1 MADQDIS
8 VGVKISDDLI
18 KAAVSMQIAKQL
30 GNPVQVLADV
40 VKSVLNM
47 KKDSYSSTPTFLT
60 ELVMNS
66 IKPIAKQE
74 WEKYLSEIEPDLR
87 KLVSRFVRDRIMKE
101 RLLKSVEEALVKAFE
116 NFMDI
121 KFQVAQGLK

>member
-101 RLLKSVEEALVKAFE
+101 RLLKSVEGALVKAFE

-121 KFQVAQGLK
+121 KFQAKEY

>member
-121 KFQVAQGLK
+121 KFQAKEY

>member
-8 VGVKISDDLI
+8 VGIKISDDLI

-30 GNPVQVLADV
+30 GNPVQVLADI

-47 KKDSYSSTPTFLT
+47 KKDSYSSTPTYLT

-66 IKPIAKQE
+66 LKPIAKQE

-87 KLVSRFVRDRIMKE
+87 KMVSHFVRDRIMKE

-116 NFMDI
+116 IFMDI
-121 KFQVAQGLK
+121 KFQAKQY